1 MEDLSSIEQRLQDL
15 YADEI
20 EPDAALEPAIEEL
33 QTGARRI
40 AGLIDVFA
48 FTIGRLWHALLLMLG
63 ADPRAE
69 LGQTVGKPGQDQTRE
84 ADE

>member
-1 MEDLSSIEQRLQDL
+1 MEDSSSIEQRLQDL

-20 EPDAALEPAIEEL
+20 EADSGVEPAVEAIE
-33 QTGARRI
+33 TSARRI
-40 AGLIDVFA
+40 AGLIDIVA
-48 FTIGRLWHALLLMLG
+48 FTIGRLWHTLLLMLG

-69 LGQTVGKPGQDQTRE
+69 LGQTVRGSAEERTRE